1 MTAAV
6 EGEGYRA
13 ASIEGLEPAPA
24 IILVGTQLGEN
35 IGTTARAMLNFGLHD
50 LRLVRPKCGW
60 PSIKA
65 LKACS
70 GATEVLNAVRLFASV
85 EEASA
90 DLHLVL
96 ATTARPR
103 DLPKPVVTAREA
115 GTALRTGMANGHAVG
130 VLFGPERT
138 GLAND
143 DLIYADAVLTVPLN
157 PGYSSLNLAQAVLL
171 IAYEWFQAGAPDR
184 PTSSSTSERR
194 PATKGELAG
203 LLDHVIGE
211 LDQVRFF
218 KTPERRQS
226 MLKSIK
232 IVIERA
238 RLREPDVHLL
248 RGMIKALARG
258 GPAPR

>member
-1 MTAAV
+1 M
-6 EGEGYRA
+6 EGEGYKA
-13 ASIEGLEPAPA
+13 ASIEGLPPAPA
-24 IILVGTQLGEN
+24 VILVGTQLGEN
-35 IGTTARAMLNFGLHD
+35 IGTTARAMLNFGLAD

-70 GATEVLNAVRLFASV
+70 GATEVLNAARLFDSV

-90 DLHLVL
+90 DLRLVL

-115 GTALRTGMANGHAVG
+115 GTALRQGMAKGHTVG

-171 IAYEWFQAGAPDR
+171 IAYEWFQAGEPDR
-184 PTSSSTSERR
+184 PAPSSTTERR
-194 PATKGELAG
+194 PATKGELSG
-203 LLDHVIGE
+203 LLDHVVGE
-211 LDQVRFF
+211 LDHTRFF

-258 GPAPR
+258 DRAPR

>member
-1 MTAAV
+1 MSD
-6 EGEGYRA
+6 GEGYRS
-13 ASIEGLEPAPA
+13 ASIEGLPPAPA
-24 IILVGTQLGEN
+24 VILVGTQLGEN

-70 GATEVLNAVRLFASV
+70 GATEVLNAARLYDSV
-85 EEASA
+85 EEATA
-90 DLHLVL
+90 DLRLVL
-96 ATTARPR
+96 ATTARAR

-115 GTALRTGMANGHAVG
+115 GTSLREGMATDKAAG

-138 GLAND
+138 GLSND

-171 IAYEWFQAGAPDR
+171 IAYEWFQAGEPDR
-184 PTSSSTSERR
+184 PAPSSTSERR
-194 PATKGELAG
+194 PATKGELSG

-211 LDQVRFF
+211 LDQTSFF

-226 MLKSIK
+226 MMKNIK

-238 RLREPDVHLL
+238 RLREPDIHLL
-248 RGMIKALARG
+248 RGMIKAIAGKKSRSD
-258 GPAPR
+258 

>member
-1 MTAAV
+1 MA

-13 ASIEGLEPAPA
+13 ASIEGLPPAPA
-24 IILVGTQLGEN
+24 VILVGTQLGEN
-35 IGTTARAMLNFGLHD
+35 IGTTARAMLNFGLSD

-70 GATEVLNAVRLFASV
+70 GATEVLNAARLFDSV

-90 DLHLVL
+90 DLRLVF

-115 GTALRTGMANGHAVG
+115 GQKLRDGMAQGLDVG

-171 IAYEWFQAGAPDR
+171 IAYEWYQAGEVKR
-184 PTSSSTSERR
+184 PPPSTATARR

-203 LLDHVIGE
+203 LLDHIAGE
-211 LDQVRFF
+211 LDRTSFF
-218 KTPERRQS
+218 RTSERRES
-226 MLKSIK
+226 MLKTMK
-232 IVIERA
+232 VVIERA
-238 RLREPDVHLL
+238 RLREPDIHLL
-248 RGMIKALARG
+248 RGMIKALAG
-258 GPAPR
+258 GNKHPHR

>member
-1 MTAAV
+1 MS

-13 ASIEGLEPAPA
+13 ASIEGLAPAPA
-24 IILVGTQLGEN
+24 VILVGTQLGEN

-70 GATEVLNAVRLFASV
+70 GATEVLNAARLYDSV

-90 DLHLVL
+90 DLRLVL

-103 DLPKPVVTAREA
+103 DLPKPVVTARDA
-115 GTALRTGMANGHAVG
+115 GTTLRAGMANGDAAG

-138 GLAND
+138 GLSND

-171 IAYEWFQAGAPDR
+171 IAYEWFQAGEPDR
-184 PTSSSTSERR
+184 PAASSTTTRR

-203 LLDHVIGE
+203 LLDHVTGE
-211 LDQVRFF
+211 LDQTGFF

-226 MLKSIK
+226 MLKNIK

-248 RGMIKALARG
+248 RGMIKALSGRERR
-258 GPAPR
+258 PR

>member
-1 MTAAV
+1 MSS
-6 EGEGYRA
+6 EGEGYKA
-13 ASIEGLEPAPA
+13 ASIEGLPPAPA
-24 IILVGTQLGEN
+24 VILVGTQLGEN

-70 GATEVLNAVRLFASV
+70 GATEVLNAARLYDSV

-103 DLPKPVVTAREA
+103 DLPKPVVTAVESGKRLRE
-115 GTALRTGMANGHAVG
+115 GMAGGLAAG

-138 GLAND
+138 GLSND

-171 IAYEWFQAGAPDR
+171 IAYEWFQAGEPER
-184 PTSSSTSERR
+184 PLASSTATRR
-194 PATKGELAG
+194 PATKGELVG
-203 LLDHVIGE
+203 LLDHIIGE
-211 LDQVRFF
+211 LDQTDFF

-238 RLREPDVHLL
+238 RLREPDIHLL
-248 RGMIKALARG
+248 RGMIKALALGRRH
-258 GPAPR
+258 PR

>member
-1 MTAAV
+1 MS

-13 ASIEGLEPAPA
+13 ASIEGLPPAPA
-24 IILVGTQLGEN
+24 VILVGTQLGEN

-70 GATEVLNAVRLFASV
+70 GATEVLNAARLYESV

-90 DLHLVL
+90 DLRLVF

-115 GTALRTGMANGHAVG
+115 GQQLREGMARSLAVG

-138 GLAND
+138 GLSND

-171 IAYEWFQAGAPDR
+171 IAYEWFQAGEVKQAP
-184 PTSSSTSERR
+184 PSTAAARR

-203 LLDHVIGE
+203 LLEHVAGE
-211 LDQVRFF
+211 LDRTNFF
-218 KTPERRQS
+218 RTPERRQS
-226 MLKSIK
+226 MLQTMK
-232 IVIERA
+232 IVIQRA
-238 RLREPDVHLL
+238 GLREPDVHLL
-248 RGMIKALARG
+248 RGMIKALAGSARRPSG
-258 GPAPR
+258 

>member
-1 MTAAV
+1 M
-6 EGEGYRA
+6 EGEGYRSA
-13 ASIEGLEPAPA
+13 PIEGLPPAPA
-24 IILVGTQLGEN
+24 VILVGTQLGEN
-35 IGTTARAMLNFGLHD
+35 IGTTARAMLNFGLAD

-70 GATEVLNAVRLFASV
+70 GATEVLNAARLFDSV

-90 DLHLVL
+90 DLRLLL

-115 GTALRTGMANGHAVG
+115 GRTLRDGMARDLGAG

-143 DLIYADAVLTVPLN
+143 DLIYADAVITVPLN

-171 IAYEWFQAGAPDR
+171 IAYEWYQTGAPAR
-184 PTSSSTSERR
+184 PAASTKGPRR

-203 LLDHVIGE
+203 LLDHIAGE
-211 LDQVRFF
+211 LDRTNFF
-218 KTPERRQS
+218 RTPERRES
-226 MLKSIK
+226 MLKTMK
-232 IVIERA
+232 VVIERA
-238 RLREPDVHLL
+238 RLREPDIHLL
-248 RGMIKALARG
+248 RGMIKALAAGDRSPRG
-258 GPAPR
+258 

>member
-1 MTAAV
+1 M
-6 EGEGYRA
+6 EGEGYSA

-24 IILVGTQLGEN
+24 VILVGTQLGEN

-70 GATEVLNAVRLFASV
+70 GATEVLNAARLFQTV

-90 DLHLVL
+90 DLRLVL

-115 GTALRTGMANGHAVG
+115 GAALREGMAKGDAVG

-138 GLAND
+138 GLSND

-171 IAYEWFQAGAPDR
+171 IAYEWFQAGSPER
-184 PTSSSTSERR
+184 PTSSSVAERR
-194 PATKGELAG
+194 AATKGELSG
-203 LLDHVIGE
+203 LFDHLVEALDSTA
-211 LDQVRFF
+211 FF
-218 KTPERRQS
+218 KTPDRRQS

-238 RLREPDVHLL
+238 RLREPDIHLL
-248 RGMIKALARG
+248 RGMIKALAQRDRR
-258 GPAPR
+258 PR